1 MIQFP
6 QLVLNYVQLIPYALL
21 AFLVTLLVVPL
32 VGKLAYRIG
41 AIDRPRSLAGRNER
55 NLEKRISTKVTAR
68 PGGLAMVIG
77 ILFVVALSPAV
88 NFGNWGVIAGILV
101 LTVVGLIDDTY
112 DLPPSYQFISQI
124 VAASLVVIAGSS
136 INSISIAGEFVQNL
150 NAFSIPLNL
159 GPLFTYT
166 FVFPA
171 HIITVI
177 WIVAMI
183 NFVNWASGIDALNGG
198 ISAVAALAFLL
209 IAMQT
214 GQLGLA
220 ILIATHLGS
229 ILGVLPFNYYPSKIF
244 YGLGESVNGFLLAVY
259 AISGEIK
266 FAGAI
271 IVLGLPLV
279 DAAWVALNRIRTQ
292 AYTTRNLKDLIKAT
306 LKSDRSHLH
315 HRLLELGYSWK
326 GVLLI
331 EVIIMSAFAT
341 FAFYMS
347 GFSITALQ
355 VMVAVIGILAI
366 LAIVSFARNRAKRLL
381 DEEAQVQSRQPRV
394 QVRVIQASQEEK
406 DEDKFIY

>member
-136 INSISIAGEFVQNL
+136 INSISIAGEFAQNL

-279 DAAWVALNRIRTQ
+279 DAAWVALNRIKTQ
-292 AYTTRNLKDLIKAT
+292 AYSTRNLKDLIKAT

-381 DEEAQVQSRQPRV
+381 DEEAQVQARQPRV
-394 QVRVIQASQEEK
+394 QVRVIQASQEDK